1 MLYKLIFPKNA
12 RNEELAIEFEAGDAA
27 AALIYA
33 HRESTGRSAELWLD
47 DRILC
52 RIRRVPTENSA
63 IWQIMA
69 ATA

>member
-1 MLYKLIFPKNA
+1 MHYKLVFPKTGQD
-12 RNEELAIEFEAGDAA
+12 EELAVEFDANDAA

-33 HRESTGRSAELWLD
+33 HKESTGRSAELWLN

-52 RIRRVPTENSA
+52 KIRRVPTAEST

>member
-1 MLYKLIFPKNA
+1 MHYKLVFPKNDK
-12 RNEELAIEFEAGDAA
+12 NDELAVEFDANDAA

-33 HRESTGRSAELWLD
+33 HKESTGRSAELWKND
-47 DRILC
+47 KMLC
-52 RIRRVPTENSA
+52 RIRRVPTAETT